1 MSEEHEIEQSIE
13 EMEFTRKKAV
23 HAVVSFALCLLVLA
37 LTVASVFVLIKLM
50 PDAKKTVPDQL
61 VPAVD
66 VVVVHKADRPLEIM
80 TQGVV
85 ESVRDVLLSVE
96 VGGRVVRVSPNMLKG
111 SVVTEGERLV
121 EIEQDDYLAALKQA
135 EANRA
140 AVELQL
146 TQEEARREQA
156 IRDWKKLG
164 RGEPSELVL
173 RQPHIESAQAL
184 LESAREEVKRAER
197 NIARTVITAPF
208 PGMVRDESVE
218 IGAVLNPGSM
228 VARIYSTTEL
238 EVRLPLSLED
248 FGSLKRDE
256 GGAVVGEVVL
266 KGVIGVDTYTW
277 PGQVVRTD
285 GEIDR
290 ETLSATVIVKVGES
304 GANPVYLRRPPV
316 GLFVQAEIPGRVL
329 PGIVEIPRMAL
340 RGNATVLVV
349 GADNRMREKTVM
361 IHSTLRKTVLVNDGL
376 SDGDRVIVTRMS
388 GVVENSEVEIV
399 KRDGREVAPP
409 EEPDAPRGTE

>member
-1 MSEEHEIEQSIE
+1 MSDEHEIEQSFE

-50 PDAKKTVPDQL
+50 PDAKKTAPEQL
-61 VPAVD
+61 VPAVK
-66 VVVVHKADRPLEIM
+66 VVEAHKADRSLEVV

-85 ESVRDVLLSVE
+85 ESVRDVVLSVE

-135 EANRA
+135 EANREA
-140 AVELQL
+140 AELQL
-146 TQEEARREQA
+146 AQEEARREQA

-184 LESAREEVKRAER
+184 LDSAREEVKRAER
-197 NIARTVITAPF
+197 NLARTIITAPF

-256 GGAVVGEVVL
+256 SGAVVGEVVL
-266 KGVIGVDTYTW
+266 KGVIGVDTYEW

-290 ETLSATVIVKVGES
+290 ATLSATVIVRVGES
-304 GANPVYLRRPPV
+304 EENPVYLRRPPV
-316 GLFVQAEIPGRVL
+316 GMFLEAAIPGKVL

-349 GADNRMREKTVM
+349 DADNRLQEKAVT
-361 IHSTLRKTVLVNDGL
+361 IHRTLRKTVLVSDGLNDG
-376 SDGDRVIVTRMS
+376 DQVIVTRMS
-388 GVVENSEVEIV
+388 GVVENIEVEIV
-399 KRDGREVAPP
+399 ERDGRETAPT
-409 EEPDAPRGTE
+409 EEPHEPKDTE